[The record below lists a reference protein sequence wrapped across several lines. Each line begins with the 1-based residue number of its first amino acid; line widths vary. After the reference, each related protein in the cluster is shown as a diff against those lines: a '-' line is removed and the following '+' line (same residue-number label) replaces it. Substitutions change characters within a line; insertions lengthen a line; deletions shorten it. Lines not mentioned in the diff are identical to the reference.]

1 MGRETHHQY
10 QGVARL
16 QVMMSKMRKGPCCIV
31 ALASFF
37 CFLFVAT
44 GTWPL
49 FAGSFGGGEATV
61 PSQTEHTTEAEYTSL
76 PFNYPH
82 PPETLNEGLSFRY
95 FDTDVTFQTEGVA
108 GRALTQHEQALLS
121 SAKDAA
127 AQYLTQFH
135 PSYSFVSGRYRWLP
149 DGVEYD
155 LLFKDQATEVSSRV
169 TLFQK
174 LDATKVIRSIT
185 VDEKTVVNMVVTLK
199 GRVAKYATFLD
210 HLVKNVLPHDNN
222 LSLTV
227 VYFSDDFL
235 EEARDLT
242 SSRLS
247 SVPNF
252 RWSFIPLEEKDFSR
266 GHGLHIGAQQKL
278 SRDMGEL
285 LFFCDVDV
293 LMHPDFFSRCR
304 SNTKK
309 GHQVYYPVVFSL
321 YNPKL
326 VYPLFDK
333 VVPPVNEQ
341 LSVDE
346 QSGFWRTFGFGMA
359 CMFRDDYEASGGF
372 PDIRTWGGEDVALY
386 QQFLKLDNI
395 KVVRAPDPS
404 LFHLYH
410 HKKCADTSSTSYVA
424 CLKSKAVTEGSQLQ
438 LGLTLL
444 KVHQGIDLEG
454 ILSKR
459 FYYFWLI
466 PYLGFLLVVSL
477 LTNLVMSAMLF
488 LNKRMRTFRSV

>member
-1 MGRETHHQY
+1 ML
-10 QGVARL
+10 AR
-16 QVMMSKMRKGPCCIV
+16 MKKGPCCGV
-31 ALASFF
+31 VLAACF
-37 CFLFVAT
+37 CFLYVAT

-49 FAGSFGGGEATV
+49 SGGGPWSGDPTSTSFTDQQQQQEDLG
-61 PSQTEHTTEAEYTSL
+61 YTDDSSL
-76 PFNYPH
+76 PLNYPH
-82 PPETLNEGLSFRY
+82 PTETLNDGLSFRY
-95 FDTDVTFQTEGVA
+95 FDTEVTFQTEGVA
-108 GRALTQHEQALLS
+108 GRLLTQHEHALLT
-121 SAKDAA
+121 SAKEAA
-127 AQYLTQFH
+127 KHYLTQLH
-135 PSYSFVSGRYRWLP
+135 PNTAFVSGRYRWLP

-155 LLFKDQATEVSSRV
+155 LIYKDEASDVTSRV

-174 LDATKVIRSIT
+174 LEATKVLRSIT
-185 VDEKTVVNMVVTLK
+185 VDQKTVVNMVVTLK

-210 HLVKNVLPHDNN
+210 HLVKNVLPYDHN

-235 EEARDLT
+235 DEAREVT

-247 SVPNF
+247 SLPNF
-252 RWSFIPLEEKDFSR
+252 KWSFIPLEERNFSR
-266 GHGLHIGAQQKL
+266 GRGLHIGAQQKD
-278 SRDMGEL
+278 SKYMGEL

-293 LMHPDFFSRCR
+293 LMHSDFFSRCR

-333 VVPPVNEQ
+333 KVPPVNEQ
-341 LSVDE
+341 LAVDE

-359 CMFRDDYEASGGF
+359 CMFRDDYHVSGGF

-386 QQFLKLDNI
+386 QQFLKLTNI
-395 KVVRAPDPS
+395 KVIRAPDPS

-410 HKKCADTSSTSYVA
+410 HKDCMDTGSSSYVA

-438 LGLTLL
+438 LGLSLL
-444 KVHQGIDLEG
+444 KLHQGTDLEG
-454 ILSKR
+454 VLSKR
-459 FYYFWLI
+459 FYYFWLV
-466 PYLGFLLVVSL
+466 PYLGLLLAVSL
-477 LTNLVMSAMLF
+477 LTNLTQAVLLL
-488 LNKRMRTFRSV
+488 LNRRVRYFRTV